1 MRMLRRVIGA
11 RCLHEQRC
19 ASDAET
25 VEVEERFLRR
35 YVDKFRMAEGAPFLA
50 TR

>member
-1 MRMLRRVIGA
+1 MVRGVIVA

-25 VEVEERFLRR
+25 VGVEERFLRR
-35 YVDKFRMAEGAPFLA
+35 YVDNFRMGEGAPFLA